1 MRHLRRQER
10 SRAGTKPRGVLRVG
24 IRRIGDS
31 VRERIVSTKTIRIL
45 VTLLLVASAGL
56 FAVGV
61 AIERN
66 SKHHATHAV
75 LGVDYVLAA
84 DQHAG
89 ESAAHRAAEQK
100 HHPKSA
106 APTKAGQ
113 APNEGKT
120 GHRETGSESGHTGE
134 SAAQL
139 ASEKKGERVFGID
152 IESPA
157 LVIAA
162 VAVSLI
168 LAAALWLTG
177 SVLAP
182 LALAGFALVAAIFD
196 VREVFHQIDESR
208 TNLTIIASIVAALH
222 LAVVAGALVLA
233 RRSGR
238 NHPAS
243 LAP

>member
-1 MRHLRRQER
+1 M
-10 SRAGTKPRGVLRVG
+10 
-24 IRRIGDS
+24 
-31 VRERIVSTKTIRIL
+31 STKTIRIF
-45 VTLLLVASAGL
+45 VTLLLVVSAAL
-56 FAVGV
+56 FAIGV

-66 SKHHATHAV
+66 SRHTEKHAA

-100 HHPKSA
+100 HPKSA
-106 APTKAGQ
+106 APTKSGH
-113 APNEGKT
+113 APSEGKT
-120 GHRETGSESGHTGE
+120 GHRETGPESGHTGE

-139 ASEKKGERVFGID
+139 TSEKKGERVFGID

-157 LVIAA
+157 LVASA
-162 VAVSLI
+162 VAVSLL

-177 SVLAP
+177 SILAP

-208 TNLTIIASIVAALH
+208 TNLTVIAAIVAALH
-222 LAVVAGALVLA
+222 LAVVTGALVLV

-238 NHPAS
+238 THSVSA
-243 LAP
+243 AP

>member
-1 MRHLRRQER
+1 VTTRTLR
-10 SRAGTKPRGVLRVG
+10 LF
-24 IRRIGDS
+24 
-31 VRERIVSTKTIRIL
+31 
-45 VTLLLVASAGL
+45 VTLLLVASAAL
-56 FAVGV
+56 FAIGV
-61 AIERN
+61 AIERG
-66 SKHHATHAV
+66 SGHGATHAA
-75 LGVDYVLAA
+75 LGIDYVLVA

-89 ESAAHRAAEQK
+89 ESAAHRAAETPAHRAGEQK
-100 HHPKSA
+100 HPKSA
-106 APTKAGQ
+106 APAKRPSGN
-113 APNEGKT
+113 APAEGKP
-120 GHRETGSESGHTGE
+120 GHRESSTGSAHSGE

-139 ASEKKGERVFGID
+139 ASEKKRGERVFGID

-162 VAVSLI
+162 VAVSVL

-208 TNLTIIASIVAALH
+208 TNLTVIAAIVAALH

-233 RRSGR
+233 RRSQGQR
-238 NHPAS
+238 PAPA
-243 LAP
+243 AP